1 MLVKDKHT
9 QCYDEIIKNG
19 SLTPTFF
26 CLYRKR
32 GGGFGI
38 RDSRFANSK
47 FEIRNSRFPSVYATY
62 IRISGIFY
70 ALIQRLFL
78 LHVKIS

>member
-26 CLYRKR
+26 LFVPGK
-32 GGGFGI
+32 GGKPFSI
-38 RDSRFANSK
+38 LESQFSNLDSQ
-47 FEIRNSRFPSVYATY
+47 
-62 IRISGIFY
+62 ISILNKTG
-70 ALIQRLFL
+70 
-78 LHVKIS
+78 S

>member
-26 CLYRKR
+26 LFVPEK
-32 GGGFGI
+32 GGRFEI
-38 RDSRFANSK
+38 RDSK
-47 FEIRNSRFPSVYATY
+47 FEIRDSGFEILDSRFSILEIERV
-62 IRISGIFY
+62 G
-70 ALIQRLFL
+70 L
-78 LHVKIS
+78 VVMCC